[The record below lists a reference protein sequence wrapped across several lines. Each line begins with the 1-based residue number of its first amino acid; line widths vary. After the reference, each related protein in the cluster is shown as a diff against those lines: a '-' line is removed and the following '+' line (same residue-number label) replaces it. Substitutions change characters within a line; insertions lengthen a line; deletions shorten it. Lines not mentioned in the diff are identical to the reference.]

1 MTAHAP
7 RVVAACAAQV
17 LPSCIEQIASSSS
30 TSSTEKSN
38 SIRLKSDLSN
48 KVVMGAWRLSV
59 FQRLENVLRVVSE
72 SKTGEGSEKENEERI
87 PSKESPPMYAGLF
100 CGAGIPLP
108 LSEISSRTDE
118 SNMSSFDMAAFSSQL
133 AAVLLDTWKEVAPVT
148 TASKKSGRK
157 RKSRDGIQ

>member
-1 MTAHAP
+1 MDEVTAHAP

-30 TSSTEKSN
+30 SSSTSAAKDN
-38 SIRLKSDLSN
+38 VIRLKSDLSN

-100 CGAGIPLP
+100 SGAGIPLP
-108 LSEISSRTDE
+108 LSEGPFTND
-118 SNMSSFDMAAFSSQL
+118 
-133 AAVLLDTWKEVAPVT
+133 VC
-148 TASKKSGRK
+148 
-157 RKSRDGIQ
+157 

>member
-72 SKTGEGSEKENEERI
+72 SKTGGGSDKENEEGLR
-87 PSKESPPMYAGLF
+87 PKESPPTYAGLF

-108 LSEISSRTDE
+108 LSEGH
-118 SNMSSFDMAAFSSQL
+118 SQMTSDKL
-133 AAVLLDTWKEVAPVT
+133 
-148 TASKKSGRK
+148 
-157 RKSRDGIQ
+157 

>member
-1 MTAHAP
+1 MLKLIFLFQVLDEVTAHAP
-7 RVVAACAAQV
+7 RVVSACAAQV

-30 TSSTEKSN
+30 ASTEKSN

-72 SKTGEGSEKENEERI
+72 SKAGGGSDKENEEGLR
-87 PSKESPPMYAGLF
+87 PRESPPMYAGLF

-108 LSEISSRTDE
+108 LSEGPFTNDVR
-118 SNMSSFDMAAFSSQL
+118 
-133 AAVLLDTWKEVAPVT
+133 
-148 TASKKSGRK
+148 
-157 RKSRDGIQ
+157 